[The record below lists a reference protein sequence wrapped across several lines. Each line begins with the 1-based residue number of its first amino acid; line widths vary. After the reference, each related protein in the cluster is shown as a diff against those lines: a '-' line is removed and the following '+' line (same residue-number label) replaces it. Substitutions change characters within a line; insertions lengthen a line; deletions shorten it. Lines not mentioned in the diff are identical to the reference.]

1 MQRLVRPLLL
11 FLWIAAISAGICT
24 EAHAQRGKLTK
35 VPVNTRS
42 ANPKGYIEYLPP
54 NYVSTKKYPVL
65 YWMHGLEGVG
75 SGTSSSLDKL
85 MSQQISNWLKSNDV
99 DLIILVPQD
108 ASGYWNGSNSIA
120 RFVEWA
126 KVYYRSSID
135 LNQQHMAGLSSGGYG
150 IRDFIVGN
158 SATYKAFSTFTPMST
173 NLDGAVGRASQIVSN
188 NQYVW
193 IHQGKNDVTPNQ
205 LASVASFHNAVYRLD
220 SRRSRLT
227 AYLNLG
233 HGAWDKVYNGTG
245 RTSAQVTGTQ
255 SGTTYY
261 NWTMS
266 DPNRDWFGW
275 LLSHPKTGAA
285 PPPASGTAPTGIA
298 LSNTSVG
305 SGAGAG
311 TVVGSISAN
320 GTAPVTTTLVSGAY
334 DNAKFRVANNQL
346 TVASSLAGRST
357 YTIQLQAAN
366 GTGSVRQAFTISV
379 GQSSNGTTYT
389 ISPNP
394 VAGNNLNI
402 TPQADDVFFNAILVL
417 DPAGVVRARYI
428 NVPGQ
433 KGVPLTFPFDM
444 TPGMYTLQIWR
455 RYASMETMRVVKQ

>member
-11 FLWIAAISAGICT
+11 LLWIVAISAGVYT

-54 NYVSTKKYPVL
+54 NYVSTRKYPVL

-75 SGTSSSLDKL
+75 GGTSASLDKL
-85 MSQQISNWLKSNDV
+85 MSQQVSNWLKTNDV
-99 DLIILVPQD
+99 DFIVLAPQD

-193 IHQGKNDVTPNQ
+193 IHQGKDDVTPNQ
-205 LASVASFHNAVYRLD
+205 LASVANFHNAVYRLD

-245 RTSAQVTGTQ
+245 RTSPQVTGTV

-261 NWTMS
+261 NWTTS
-266 DPNRDWFGW
+266 DPNRTWFGW

-285 PPPASGTAPTGIA
+285 PPPASGTAPTAIA

-305 SGAGAG
+305 SGAGPG
-311 TVVGSISAN
+311 TAVGTAAAN

-334 DNAKFRVANNQL
+334 DNARFSIQNNQL
-346 TVASSLAGRST
+346 TVASSLAGRTS

-366 GTGSVRQAFTISV
+366 GSGSIRQAFTITV
-379 GQSSNGTTYT
+379 GQSNGTTYT
-389 ISPNP
+389 VSPNP
-394 VAGNNLNI
+394 VAGNSLNI
-402 TPQADDVFFNAILVL
+402 TPQVENVFFNAILVL

-428 NVPGQ
+428 NVPSQ
-433 KGVPLTFPFDM
+433 QGVPLTFPFDM

-455 RYASMETMRVVKQ
+455 RNAPMETMRIAKQ

>member
-1 MQRLVRPLLL
+1 M
-11 FLWIAAISAGICT
+11 AAISVGICT

-35 VPVNTRS
+35 VPINTRS
-42 ANPKGYIEYLPP
+42 ANAKGYIEYLPP

-75 SGTSSSLDKL
+75 GGTSAALDKL
-85 MSQQISNWLKSNDV
+85 MGQQVSHWLKTNDV
-99 DLIILVPQD
+99 DFIVLAPQD
-108 ASGYWNGSNSIA
+108 ASGYWNGANSIA
-120 RFVEWA
+120 NFVEWA
-126 KVYYRSSID
+126 KVYYKSSID

-173 NLDGAVGRASQIVSN
+173 NLDGAVGKASQIISN

-193 IHQGKNDVTPNQ
+193 IHQGKDDVTPNQ
-205 LASVASFHNAVYRLD
+205 LAAVTNFHNAVYKLD
-220 SRRSRLT
+220 ARRARLT

-233 HGAWDKVYNGTG
+233 HSAWDKVYNGTG
-245 RTSAQVTGTQ
+245 RTSPQVTGTV

-261 NWTMS
+261 SWTTS

-285 PPPASGTAPTGIA
+285 PPPASSTAPTAIA
-298 LSNTSVG
+298 LTSTSVG
-305 SGAGAG
+305 SGAAPG
-311 TVVGSISAN
+311 TVIGTASAN
-320 GTAPVTTTLVSGAY
+320 GTAPVTITLVSGAY
-334 DNAKFRVANNQL
+334 DNARFSIQNNQL

-357 YTIQLQAAN
+357 YTIQVQAAN
-366 GTGSVRQAFTISV
+366 GAGSFRQAFTITV
-379 GQSSNGTTYT
+379 GQSSGTTPYT
-389 ISPNP
+389 VSPNP
-394 VAGNNLNI
+394 NAGNTLSI
-402 TPQADDVFFNAILVL
+402 TPQVGDVFFNAILVL
-417 DPAGVVRARYI
+417 DPAGVVRARYV

-433 KGVPLTFPFDM
+433 QGIPLTFPFDM

-455 RYASMETMRVVKQ
+455 RNAAMETLRVVKQ

>member
-11 FLWIAAISAGICT
+11 LLWIVAISAGVYT

-35 VPVNTRS
+35 IPVNTRS

-54 NYVSTKKYPVL
+54 NYVSTRKYPVL

-75 SGTSSSLDKL
+75 SGTSAALDKL
-85 MSQQISNWLKSNDV
+85 MSQQISNWLKTNDV
-99 DLIILVPQD
+99 DFIILVPQD

-126 KVYYRSSID
+126 KVYYKSSID

-173 NLDGAVGRASQIVSN
+173 NLDGAVSRASQIVSN

-193 IHQGKNDVTPNQ
+193 IHQGKDDVTPNQ
-205 LASVASFHNAVYRLD
+205 LASVANFHNAVYKLD

-233 HGAWDKVYNGTG
+233 HSAWDKVYNGTG
-245 RTSAQVTGTQ
+245 RTSPQVTGTV

-261 NWTMS
+261 NWTTS
-266 DPNRDWFGW
+266 DPNGTWFGW

-285 PPPASGTAPTGIA
+285 PPPASGTAPTAIA

-305 SGAGAG
+305 SGAGPG
-311 TVVGSISAN
+311 TAVGTAAAN

-334 DNAKFRVANNQL
+334 DNARFSLQNNQL
-346 TVASSLAGRST
+346 TVASSLAGRTT

-366 GTGSVRQAFTISV
+366 SSGSIRQAFTITV
-379 GQSSNGTTYT
+379 GQSNGTTYT
-389 ISPNP
+389 VSPNP
-394 VAGNNLNI
+394 VAGNSLNI
-402 TPQADDVFFNAILVL
+402 TPQVDNVFFNAILVL

-428 NVPGQ
+428 NVPSQ
-433 KGVPLTFPFDM
+433 QGVPLTFPFDM

-455 RYASMETMRVVKQ
+455 RNAPMETMRVAKQ

>member
-11 FLWIAAISAGICT
+11 LLWIVAISAGVYT

-35 VPVNTRS
+35 IPVNTRS

-54 NYVSTKKYPVL
+54 NYVSTRKYPVL

-75 SGTSSSLDKL
+75 SGTSAALDKL
-85 MSQQISNWLKSNDV
+85 MSQQISNWLKTNDV
-99 DLIILVPQD
+99 DFIILVPQD

-126 KVYYRSSID
+126 KVYYKSSID

-173 NLDGAVGRASQIVSN
+173 NLDGAVSRASQIVSN

-193 IHQGKNDVTPNQ
+193 IHQGKDDVTPNQ
-205 LASVASFHNAVYRLD
+205 LASVANFHNAVYKLD

-233 HGAWDKVYNGTG
+233 HSAWDKVYNGTG
-245 RTSAQVTGTQ
+245 RTSPQVTGTV

-261 NWTMS
+261 NWTTS
-266 DPNRDWFGW
+266 DPNGTWFGW

-285 PPPASGTAPTGIA
+285 PPPASGTAPTTIA

-305 SGAGAG
+305 SGAGPG
-311 TVVGSISAN
+311 TAVGTAAAN

-334 DNAKFRVANNQL
+334 DNARFSIQNNQL
-346 TVASSLAGRST
+346 TVASPLAGRTT

-366 GTGSVRQAFTISV
+366 SSGSIRQAFTITV
-379 GQSSNGTTYT
+379 GQSNGTTYT
-389 ISPNP
+389 VSPNP
-394 VAGNNLNI
+394 VAGNSLNI
-402 TPQADDVFFNAILVL
+402 TPQVDNVFFNAILVL

-428 NVPGQ
+428 NVPSQ
-433 KGVPLTFPFDM
+433 QGVPLTFPFDM

-455 RYASMETMRVVKQ
+455 RNAPMETMRVAKQ

>member
-1 MQRLVRPLLL
+1 
-11 FLWIAAISAGICT
+11 
-24 EAHAQRGKLTK
+24 
-35 VPVNTRS
+35 
-42 ANPKGYIEYLPP
+42 
-54 NYVSTKKYPVL
+54 
-65 YWMHGLEGVG
+65 MHGLEGVG
-75 SGTSSSLDKL
+75 SGTSATLDKL
-85 MSQQISNWLKSNDV
+85 MSQQVSNWLKTNDV
-99 DLIILVPQD
+99 DFIVLVPQD

-193 IHQGKNDVTPNQ
+193 IHQGKDDVTPNQ
-205 LASVASFHNAVYRLD
+205 LASVANFHNAVYRLD
-220 SRRSRLT
+220 ARRSRLT

-245 RTSAQVTGTQ
+245 RTSPQVTGTV

-261 NWTMS
+261 HWTTG
-266 DPNRDWFGW
+266 DPNRTWFGW

-285 PPPASGTAPTGIA
+285 PPPASGTAPTTIA

-305 SGAGAG
+305 SGAGPG
-311 TVVGSISAN
+311 TAVGSTSAN

-334 DNAKFRVANNQL
+334 DNARFSIQNNQL
-346 TVASSLAGRST
+346 TVASSLAGRTT

-366 GTGSVRQAFTISV
+366 SSGSIRQAFTITV
-379 GQSSNGTTYT
+379 GQSSGTTYT
-389 ISPNP
+389 VSPNP
-394 VAGNNLNI
+394 VAGNSLNI
-402 TPQADDVFFNAILVL
+402 TPQVDNVFFNAILVL

-433 KGVPLTFPFDM
+433 QGVPLTFPFDM

-455 RYASMETMRVVKQ
+455 RNAPMETMRVAKQ

>member
-11 FLWIAAISAGICT
+11 LLWIVAISAGVYT

-35 VPVNTRS
+35 IPVNTRS

-54 NYVSTKKYPVL
+54 NYVSTRKYPVL

-75 SGTSSSLDKL
+75 SGTSAALDKL
-85 MSQQISNWLKSNDV
+85 MSQQISNWLKTNDV
-99 DLIILVPQD
+99 DFIILVPQD

-126 KVYYRSSID
+126 KVYYKSSID

-173 NLDGAVGRASQIVSN
+173 NLDGAVSRASQIVSN

-193 IHQGKNDVTPNQ
+193 IHQGKDDVTPNQ
-205 LASVASFHNAVYRLD
+205 LASVANFHNAVYKLD

-233 HGAWDKVYNGTG
+233 HSAWDKVYNGTG
-245 RTSAQVTGTQ
+245 RTSPQVTGTV

-261 NWTMS
+261 NWTTS
-266 DPNRDWFGW
+266 DPNGTWFGW

-285 PPPASGTAPTGIA
+285 PPPASGTAPTTIA

-305 SGAGAG
+305 SGAGPG
-311 TVVGSISAN
+311 TAVGTAAAN

-334 DNAKFRVANNQL
+334 DNARFSIQNNQL
-346 TVASSLAGRST
+346 TVASSLAGRTT

-366 GTGSVRQAFTISV
+366 SSGSIRQAFTITV
-379 GQSSNGTTYT
+379 GQSNGTTYT
-389 ISPNP
+389 VSPNP
-394 VAGNNLNI
+394 VAGNSLNI
-402 TPQADDVFFNAILVL
+402 TPQVDNVFFNAILVL

-428 NVPGQ
+428 NVPSQ
-433 KGVPLTFPFDM
+433 QGVPLTFPFDM

-455 RYASMETMRVVKQ
+455 RNAPMETMRVAKQ